1 MGEIRDG
8 REVGA
13 EEEEGGGGGRAGDGA
28 DRASELGF
36 GELGDWVGVRLAR
49 ISIGRGGAA
58 RWAAATRREP
68 AAAGSPHGFR
78 GLGWAGL
85 GWCHVN

>member
-1 MGEIRDG
+1 MGGEPATALT
-8 REVGA
+8 E
-13 EEEEGGGGGRAGDGA
+13 
-28 DRASELGF
+28 RASELGF

-78 GLGWAGL
+78 GLDWAGL
-85 GWCHVN
+85 GGVM